1 MTSDDQFFF
10 DYLSSIPNDV
20 KKYSL
25 QVADSIDRHVEY
37 AAVHIRDNL
46 SHQSWLPSSI
56 RPKRPPQRIAPPSP
70 PKSLVDGI
78 QNWILTNRAWS
89 AAALA
94 FVGTGVLL
102 IYGNRKFN
110 VKKRR
115 ARKAGNGARREIV
128 VISGSPHEPMTRSIA
143 SDLERRGYI
152 VFITVTSHEEESAVH
167 AEGRSDIRPLFLDLT
182 TTPSSPSEIHP
193 SLHTI
198 YSLISQPQVPMQGV
212 PPHICQL
219 SGLVLI
225 PSPNYPSGPLATIPA
240 SSLADTVN
248 TRLLSPILTTQLF
261 LPLLTLK
268 NNQSSILLLYPS
280 ISTAL
285 SPPFSTPEVAATQAL
300 SGFATSLRRELRLLQ
315 SSNGSGSTVDVVEL
329 KLGNIDLGPLY
340 RGVQGGQ
347 ATGTEV
353 LTWNPQQR
361 ALYGPQ
367 YLSNLDHRSG
377 SAPGHRSV
385 RGTPARDLHFAV
397 FDALAPSPKSLFW
410 GRERKPEAVYV
421 GRGSRAYAL
430 VGNWVPG
437 GLVGWM
443 LGLRSGYQGPAYD
456 YPRNG
461 NGSGSGSGSRSSS
474 SGAGWE
480 RVG

>member
-1 MTSDDQFFF
+1 
-10 DYLSSIPNDV
+10 
-20 KKYSL
+20 
-25 QVADSIDRHVEY
+25 
-37 AAVHIRDNL
+37 
-46 SHQSWLPSSI
+46 
-56 RPKRPPQRIAPPSP
+56 
-70 PKSLVDGI
+70 
-78 QNWILTNRAWS
+78 
-89 AAALA
+89 
-94 FVGTGVLL
+94 
-102 IYGNRKFN
+102 
-110 VKKRR
+110 
-115 ARKAGNGARREIV
+115 
-128 VISGSPHEPMTRSIA
+128 
-143 SDLERRGYI
+143 
-152 VFITVTSHEEESAVH
+152 
-167 AEGRSDIRPLFLDLT
+167 
-182 TTPSSPSEIHP
+182 
-193 SLHTI
+193 
-198 YSLISQPQVPMQGV
+198 MQGV

-219 SGLVLI
+219 SGLILI

-240 SSLADTVN
+240 SSWADTIN
-248 TRLLSPILTTQLF
+248 TRLLSPVLTTQLF

-268 NNQSSILLLYPS
+268 NNHSSILLLYPS
-280 ISTAL
+280 ISSAL

-315 SSNGSGSTVDVVEL
+315 SSNGGTGNVVDVVEL

-347 ATGTEV
+347 STGTEV

-361 ALYGPQ
+361 ALYGSP

-397 FDALAPSPKSLFW
+397 FDALAPSPKSFFG
-410 GRERKPEAVYV
+410 GREKRKEAVYV

-443 LGLRSGYQGPAYD
+443 LGLGSGYHGSAGESLG
-456 YPRNG
+456 NG
-461 NGSGSGSGSRSSS
+461 GRSGSGSGSGSRSSS